1 MPSFKPKNDKKFLQV
16 PSASHCTL
24 DKNHMDLVNSF
35 KFNTN
40 DVIPKLRLSVIK
52 YSELLKSKQYKN
64 LEEKY
69 ELEESRKSCE
79 LKIKELEDNEINYY
93 LDNSKYIFEYFEN
106 KKKLSCTDVDVTNS
120 DGSNHSTATM
130 KLLNSFFKI
139 NNNSEDGLDDV
150 GEKGFNDDIMSKNT
164 IFQNYLKNVDGVRM
178 DQSMFYI
185 KKNTCKYCKKGEMI
199 SMEDE
204 GILLCNICCVVS
216 KYLIENEKPSYKE
229 PPKEVCFY
237 AYKKINHFKEILAQ
251 FQGKESTNIPLT
263 VMESIKQQ
271 IKKERLDVKHISY
284 EELKALLKKL
294 GLNKYYEH
302 INFIK
307 HKLGIQPITISQET
321 EEALCNLFVEI
332 QQPYAKHCPDYRV
345 NFLHYFFVLYK
356 LFQLIGETKYLSE
369 IPMLKDKD
377 KLIEQDVIW
386 KKICNELNWEFIP
399 TL

>member
-1 MPSFKPKNDKKFLQV
+1 
-16 PSASHCTL
+16 
-24 DKNHMDLVNSF
+24 
-35 KFNTN
+35 
-40 DVIPKLRLSVIK
+40 
-52 YSELLKSKQYKN
+52 
-64 LEEKY
+64 
-69 ELEESRKSCE
+69 
-79 LKIKELEDNEINYY
+79 
-93 LDNSKYIFEYFEN
+93 
-106 KKKLSCTDVDVTNS
+106 
-120 DGSNHSTATM
+120 M

-139 NNNSEDGLDDV
+139 NTTTSEDVDEDMNGLSL
-150 GEKGFNDDIMSKNT
+150 NDDFICKNNL
-164 IFQNYLKNVDGVRM
+164 FQNYLKNVDGVRI
-178 DQSMFYI
+178 DQSMFYV
-185 KKNTCKYCKKGEMI
+185 KKNLCKYCKKGEMI

-263 VMESIKQQ
+263 VMESIKLQ
-271 IKKERLDVKHISY
+271 IKKERLDVKNISY

-307 HKLGIQPITISQET
+307 QKLGIQPMTISQET
-321 EEALCNLFVEI
+321 EETLCNLFVEI

>member
-1 MPSFKPKNDKKFLQV
+1 
-16 PSASHCTL
+16 
-24 DKNHMDLVNSF
+24 
-35 KFNTN
+35 
-40 DVIPKLRLSVIK
+40 
-52 YSELLKSKQYKN
+52 
-64 LEEKY
+64 
-69 ELEESRKSCE
+69 
-79 LKIKELEDNEINYY
+79 

-345 NFLHYFFVLYK
+345 NFLH
-356 LFQLIGETKYLSE
+356 E
-369 IPMLKDKD
+369 IS
-377 KLIEQDVIW
+377 
-386 KKICNELNWEFIP
+386 
-399 TL
+399 